1 MKAPDAVSPTKMT
14 WKKLRGNTRQKFTP
28 PLNSSDARKLAPSIK
43 ERFPVIT
50 GPMGWTKKHN
60 Q

>member
-1 MKAPDAVSPTKMT
+1 MT
-14 WKKLRGNTRQKFTP
+14 WKKLRGNTRQKFAP

-50 GPMGWTKKHN
+50 GPMGWAKKHN